1 MVQVAPPAAPPPATS
16 AWHEATTPPLAAQS
30 AAPGPMKRAPQR
42 TMLGLPSEMLAQAGP
57 PAPAPAPAPAKP
69 QKPSPARTMLGL
81 PALALPEAPQAPTAV
96 PPRSA
101 PAPAAPPKA
110 VSPNRTMLG
119 MPASALAQ
127 AAQPPQGQTGQPPQG
142 QRDSSSGRDSSPLNP
157 RTRRKSRPEMGL
169 TMVEGVPPTGP
180 EPVAEDQR
188 PGRARASANYG
199 MVPIP
204 PPPSQDSSDNL
215 PALPKSKAPL
225 YIGIA
230 TAILLVIGAVV
241 ALTVWLV
248 SGGPEVTAVVA
259 QTDAGEVLQLTLPD
273 VAPGSRVQLGGREA
287 VVEAGHA
294 TLPLASDALHVGPN
308 ELSLV
313 VVGPDGSSDTV
324 PLTLLVAYRVRAD
337 LSALEQRPPVLRYL
351 VEAQPGSSVAL
362 DGRPVTLDAAG
373 TGHHDYPV
381 VASADDQGVERIVR
395 YEVRTAAGAAET
407 GQITTRIPYA
417 ALTVDRPGDEFITD
431 QSVVEVA
438 GSVAAGATVMLD
450 GTALALHDGRFLQ
463 RVPTAEVREYRLQ
476 LLVRQPGFAPRH
488 REIVV
493 RRVADLAAEAARYPV
508 DAALT
513 YARIAQNPAIYR
525 GQSVALEGRV
535 YHVDVHEGRSVL
547 QMMVRECAGGQR
559 CALWVTYPAATDA
572 TVGAWVR
579 VIGDVAGEQAFQP
592 RSGGAT
598 MTVPR
603 VDARFVLP
611 VR

>member
-1 MVQVAPPAAPPPATS
+1 
-16 AWHEATTPPLAAQS
+16 
-30 AAPGPMKRAPQR
+30 
-42 TMLGLPSEMLAQAGP
+42 MLGLPSEMLAQAAAP
-57 PAPAPAPAPAKP
+57 PAPAPAPDPAKP
-69 QKPSPARTMLGL
+69 QKMSPARTMLGL
-81 PALALPEAPQAPTAV
+81 PAIVAPEPQPPVVAAQPAPQQP
-96 PPRSA
+96 S
-101 PAPAAPPKA
+101 PAPGGVKPKQP
-110 VSPNRTMLG
+110 SPHRTMLG
-119 MPASALAQ
+119 MPASAMAQ
-127 AAQPPQGQTGQPPQG
+127 SPASPPAQSPQG
-142 QRDSSSGRDSSPLNP
+142 QRDATSGRDSSPVDP
-157 RTRRKSRPEMGL
+157 RTRRKSRAEMGL
-169 TMVEGVPPTGP
+169 TMVDGVAPSAP
-180 EPVAEDQR
+180 ESASEDQR

-199 MVPIP
+199 MVPVP
-204 PPPSQDSSDNL
+204 PPPMGDSSDDM

-225 YIGIA
+225 YAGVA
-230 TAILLVIGAVV
+230 LAALLGIGAIVMLV
-241 ALTVWLV
+241 VWLV
-248 SGGPEVTAVVA
+248 SGGPEVNAVVA
-259 QTDAGEVLQLTLPD
+259 QTDAGEVLQLTLTD
-273 VAPGSRVQLGGREA
+273 VAPGSRVQLSGREA
-287 VVEAGHA
+287 LVEAGQA
-294 TLPLASDALHVGPN
+294 TLPLASDALHVGAN
-308 ELSLV
+308 ELALV
-313 VVGPDGSSDTV
+313 IVAPDGSSEQV

-362 DGRPVTLDAAG
+362 DGRPVTLDAG
-373 TGHHDYPV
+373 GMGHHDYPV

-395 YEVRTAAGAAET
+395 YEVRTAAGATET

-417 ALTVDRPGDEFITD
+417 ALTVDRPGDELVTD
-431 QSVVEVA
+431 QSAVEVA
-438 GSVAAGATVMLD
+438 GSVAAGASVALD
-450 GTALALHDGRFLQ
+450 GQALELREGRFLH
-463 RVPTAEVREYRLQ
+463 RVATTEVREYRMQ

-493 RRVADLAAEAARYPV
+493 RRVADLAAEASRYPV
-508 DAALT
+508 DATLT

-572 TVGAWVR
+572 TVGSWVR